1 MAAFAME
8 TFAMETFAMETFAM
22 AAFAMET
29 FAVETFAME
38 TCTSMSNPAKVRSTD
53 AFTAKTAKPS
63 GAATKPGVQ
72 FCCSALGR

>member
-1 MAAFAME
+1 MATFTME
-8 TFAMETFAMETFAM
+8 TFTMETFTM
-22 AAFAMET
+22 
-29 FAVETFAME
+29 ETFAME